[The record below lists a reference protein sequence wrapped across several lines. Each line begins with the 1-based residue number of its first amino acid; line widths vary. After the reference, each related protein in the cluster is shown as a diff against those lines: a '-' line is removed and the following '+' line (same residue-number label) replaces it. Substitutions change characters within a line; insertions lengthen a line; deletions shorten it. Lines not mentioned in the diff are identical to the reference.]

1 MLHIMAIS
9 EIKISRGLDTEYR
22 NVVITFV
29 TYFSMY
35 AGRDSCAGDS
45 GSGLMT
51 DVELATR
58 PYDPRWIQVSPFIL
72 FGFVPFVQIVQF
84 LACQIYFVSLPKPQ
98 NRSVLVSKSDQSH
111 KSKNIS

>member
-1 MLHIMAIS
+1 MAIS
-9 EIKISRGLDTEYR
+9 EIETSRGLDTVYR

-29 TYFSMY
+29 TYY

-72 FGFVPFVQIVQF
+72 FGFGPFVQIVQF
-84 LACQIYFVSLPKPQ
+84 LVCQIYFVYLPKPQ

-111 KSKNIS
+111 KSKTIS